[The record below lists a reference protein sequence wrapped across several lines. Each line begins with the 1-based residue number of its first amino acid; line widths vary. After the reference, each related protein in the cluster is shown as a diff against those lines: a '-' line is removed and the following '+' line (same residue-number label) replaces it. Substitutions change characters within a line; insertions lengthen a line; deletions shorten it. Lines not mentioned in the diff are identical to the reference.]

1 MTPLIVRRLF
11 LLLVASS
18 FGLLVFLVY
27 FSLQDDWTRTHN
39 DFLKEESVYKQPNDA
54 FLQYTEP
61 EENLTPETN
70 PLLEEVEEP
79 ASVKPLVRASDK
91 RRTKAALIS
100 LVRNKEL
107 DGIVDAMTQV
117 EDTFNHKFGYPWIFF
132 NDEEF
137 TDEFKEKVRQQT
149 DSEVKFELI
158 EKKDWDAPRWIDKD
172 RAKKAGKK
180 LEEAGVRYGAMESY
194 HKMCRWNSGM
204 FYKHKAM
211 DDYDWY
217 WRVEPDTQYY
227 CDIDYDVFAYMEDND
242 KVYGFTIALYDN
254 PKTVA
259 TLWPETKSF
268 LMKNKNYLHKDNAL
282 QFLLNPSR
290 PAWNAQ
296 AGGYSTCHFWSN
308 FEIASLKFFR
318 DDAYA
323 QWFEHLDKQGGFFYE
338 RWGDAPVHSV
348 GAGLFANQSQIHW
361 FKDIGY
367 YHFPYYNCP
376 KSKKCHGCKPGR
388 FTKDD
393 LKDALTPENCLP
405 QYLKYMG
412 DQ

>member
-1 MTPLIVRRLF
+1 MVLTV
-11 LLLVASS
+11 LV
-18 FGLLVFLVY
+18 
-27 FSLQDDWTRTHN
+27 FSLQDERTRTHG
-39 DFLKEESVYKQPNDA
+39 DFLREESQFKQPQDA
-54 FLQYTEP
+54 FLRYSEP
-61 EENLTPETN
+61 KEDLTPATN
-70 PLLEEVEEP
+70 PLLQEVGEP
-79 ASVKPLVRASDK
+79 QTAKPLVRASDK

-100 LVRNKEL
+100 LVRNSEL
-107 DGIVDAMTQV
+107 DGIVEAMTQV

-137 TDEFKEKVRQQT
+137 TDEFKEKVLQHT
-149 DSEVKFELI
+149 DSEVKFEHI
-158 EKKDWDAPRWIDKD
+158 AKTEWDEPKWIDKKK
-172 RAKKAGKK
+172 AKKAGKK
-180 LEEAGVRYGAMESY
+180 LKEEGVRYGDMASY

-204 FYKHKAM
+204 FYQHKVM
-211 DDYDWY
+211 DDFDWY

-242 KVYGFTIALYDN
+242 KVYGFTIALFDN

-259 TLWPETKSF
+259 TLWPETKAF
-268 LMKNKNYLHKDNAL
+268 LMKNKKMLHKDNAL

-290 PAWNAQ
+290 PGHNKA

-308 FEIASLKFFR
+308 FEIGSVKFFR
-318 DDAYA
+318 DEAYA
-323 QWFEHLDKQGGFFYE
+323 QWFEFLDKQGGFFYE

-348 GAGLFANQSQIHW
+348 GAGIFANQSQIHW

-376 KSKKCHGCKPGR
+376 NSKKCHGCKPGR
-388 FTKDD
+388 FTNDD
-393 LKDALTPENCLP
+393 LKQLAPENCLP

-412 DQ
+412 DR